1 MREAIHDL
9 MEPIRFGQTMADRV
23 MGQTQ
28 DPKVKSLMSF
38 NKGDYKEICLKMDEL
53 MNDVMH

>member
-9 MEPIRFGQTMADRV
+9 MEPIRFGQTIAD
-23 MGQTQ
+23 QTQ
-28 DPKVKSLMSF
+28 DPKVKSLMTF